1 MNACAQC
8 SSASFHFSMSAWLLS
23 SLSPFIQLGTQ
34 AHGIIV
40 QPTLRPGLPI
50 SISLF

>member
-1 MNACAQC
+1 MNACAQR

-34 AHGIIV
+34 AHGIV